1 MDPGLRGPC
10 WLGALPWQVSA
21 LWHLFLRVAR
31 VGTSPL
37 FTLRFNVVNRLKKRV
52 RALEKTNLICY
63 YSRDEFTAYYPTWRQ
78 S

>member
-1 MDPGLRGPC
+1 MLVRSF
-10 WLGALPWQVSA
+10 ALAGFGFVALVSA
-21 LWHLFLRVAR
+21 GGACRHVTHLYI
-31 VGTSPL
+31 S
-37 FTLRFNVVNRLKKRV
+37 FNVVNRLKKRV